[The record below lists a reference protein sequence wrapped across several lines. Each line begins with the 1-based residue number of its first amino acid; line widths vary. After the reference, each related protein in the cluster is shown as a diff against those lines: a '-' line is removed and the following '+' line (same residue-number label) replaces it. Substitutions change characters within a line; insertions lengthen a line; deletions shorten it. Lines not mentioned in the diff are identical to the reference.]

1 MLYNMC
7 ALLRSPP
14 RTLKPLDVDG
24 VIFLADMIDPTNR
37 NTSFANRRD
46 LEKTTP
52 DTRDEVLNGLRKA
65 GYAAVHM
72 QHPAELTQDI
82 AKSQRHIVLS
92 TYGGE
97 VHRSRTTWAP
107 AICEAHGI
115 PYVGLDAYGQGICHS
130 KMAGK
135 ALARESGLKTPRA
148 REYHSAAALRH
159 LSDWTFPVI
168 VKPSA
173 EGSSIGISQSS
184 IAQNIIE
191 LRATAEA
198 LFAEL
203 DAAVMVEEFV
213 SGREVSFA
221 AIQAEEGVYASFNE
235 VIVKGSPDYFET
247 RVWDANE
254 KYHGH
259 LPRQVVSIDDE
270 LHADDRQ
277 ALLRF
282 LTALGPYG
290 YIRLDGRLTGGRL
303 HFLEATPDAWLGEG
317 GQLSQGFVNE
327 GWAYHQ
333 VIGTIMETARARL
346 PNPAATG

>member
-1 MLYNMC
+1 MYTFLQ
-7 ALLRSPP
+7 SPP
-14 RTLKPLDVDG
+14 RTLKSLDVDG
-24 VIFLADMIDPTNR
+24 VIFLADMIDLTKR
-37 NTSFANRRD
+37 NTPFANRRD

-52 DTRDEVLNGLRKA
+52 ETRDEVLNGLRDA

-82 AKSQRHIVLS
+82 AKSRRHIVLS

-148 REYHSAAALRH
+148 REYHAAVDLLH
-159 LSDWTFPVI
+159 LGDWSFPVI

-173 EGSSIGISQSS
+173 EGSSIGIDQSS
-184 IAQNIIE
+184 IARDESE
-191 LRATAEA
+191 LREKVGA

-221 AIQAEEGVYASFNE
+221 AIQAEGGIYASFNE
-235 VIVKGSPDYFET
+235 VIVQGAPDYFET
-247 RVWDANE
+247 RVWDAHE

-259 LPRQVVSIDDE
+259 LPRKVVSIDNE
-270 LHADDRQ
+270 LCADDRQ
-277 ALLRF
+277 GLMRF
-282 LTALGPYG
+282 LTALGSFG
-290 YIRLDGRLTGGRL
+290 YIRLDGRLKNGRL
-303 HFLEATPDAWLGEG
+303 HFLEATPDAWLGKG
-317 GQLSQGFVNE
+317 GQLIQGFVNE
-327 GWAYHQ
+327 GWVYHQ
-333 VIGTIMETARARL
+333 VIGAIMETARARL